1 MSKVKKEHLEHPL
14 EAMNKENPGVKYT
27 HPELYIKYLEDV
39 IEVYYRTYT
48 LRNQEWQND

>member
-1 MSKVKKEHLEHPL
+1 VSKDNREVPRNSVEEFN
-14 EAMNKENPGVKYT
+14 EENPGVRYT